1 MLCGIFNISTK
12 TVCRELHERV
22 APLGVMHKWK
32 LREILDGPI
41 SIFLL
46 VFVQIK
52 AVNDLATKSCL
63 CKGLITY
70 Q

>member
-22 APLGVMHKWK
+22 VEIKWK

-70 Q
+70 H